1 MKDPITNNLQEHLSM
16 STFNNLIQRTFSGL
30 IFISIVI
37 VSILWHPYA
46 FAVVFFAAIFLGLY
60 EFYKMTYKPETI
72 EINVIV
78 GTLGGMILFAN
89 GFLHAYGLTSP
100 MIYSTYAFYLIVVFI
115 AELFRK
121 KANPINNW
129 AYYFLGQIY
138 VAIPFSLLNYIIFI
152 QGYQPWLLL
161 ALFITLWV
169 NDTGAYITGMLFG
182 KHKLFERVS
191 PKKTWEGFI
200 GGAVFA
206 LISGYVL
213 SRFITDISLWQWL
226 VFSEIVVI
234 FGTLGDLSES
244 LLKRTENVKDAG
256 KLIPGHGGILD
267 RFDSMIL
274 AAPVIWIYL
283 SWILSF

>member
-60 EFYKMTYKPETI
+60 EFYKLTYKPETI

-100 MIYSTYAFYLIVVFI
+100 MIYSTYAFYLIIVFI

>member
-100 MIYSTYAFYLIVVFI
+100 MIYSTYAFYLIIVFI

-200 GGAVFA
+200 GGAVFV

>member
-1 MKDPITNNLQEHLSM
+1 MSSFKNLL
-16 STFNNLIQRTFSGL
+16 QRTLSGL

-46 FAVVFFAAIFLGLY
+46 FAVAFFVATFLGLH

-72 EINVIV
+72 EINIVV
-78 GTLGGMILFAN
+78 GTLGGLILFAN
-89 GFLHAYGLTSP
+89 SFLYAYGLASP
-100 MIYSTYAFYLIVVFI
+100 MIYSSYAFYLILVFT

-138 VAIPFSLLNYIIFI
+138 VALPFSLLNYIIFI

-161 ALFITLWV
+161 AMFIVLWV
-169 NDTGAYITGMLFG
+169 NDSGAYLTGMLIG
-182 KHKLFERVS
+182 KHKMFERIS
-191 PKKTWEGFI
+191 PKKTWEGFV
-200 GGAVFA
+200 GGAFFA
-206 LISGYVL
+206 LLSGYVF

-226 VFSEIVVI
+226 VFAGLVVI

-244 LLKRTENVKDAG
+244 MLKRTENVKDAG

-267 RFDSMIL
+267 RFDSML
-274 AAPVIWIYL
+274 PVVPVILIYL
-283 SWILSF
+283 NLILNF

>member
-1 MKDPITNNLQEHLSM
+1 MGNFK
-16 STFNNLIQRTFSGL
+16 NLIQRTFSGL
-30 IFISIVI
+30 IFITIVI
-37 VSILWHPYA
+37 GSILWHPYA
-46 FAVVFFAAIFLGLY
+46 FAAAFFVATFLGLH
-60 EFYKMTYKPETI
+60 EFYKMTYKPQTI
-72 EINVIV
+72 EINVYV

-89 GFLHAYGLTSP
+89 AFLHAYGLASQ
-100 MIYSTYAFYLIVVFI
+100 MIYTTYAFYLLIVFI
-115 AELFRK
+115 SELFRK

-138 VAIPFSLLNYIIFI
+138 VALPFALLNYIIFI

-169 NDTGAYITGMLFG
+169 NDTGAYVTGMLFG
-182 KHKLFERVS
+182 KHKMFERVS
-191 PKKTWEGFI
+191 PKKTWEGFA

-213 SRFITDISLWQWL
+213 SRFIPDICLWQWL
-226 VFSEIVVI
+226 VFSELVVI

-267 RFDSMIL
+267 RFDSMLL

-283 SWILSF
+283 NWVLV

>member
-1 MKDPITNNLQEHLSM
+1 M
-16 STFNNLIQRTFSGL
+16 STFNNLTQRTFSGL
-30 IFISIVI
+30 IFICIVI

-46 FAVVFFAAIFLGLY
+46 FAVAFFAATFLGLY
-60 EFYKMTYKPETI
+60 EFYKLTYKHETI
-72 EINVIV
+72 EINVVV
-78 GTLGGMILFAN
+78 GTLGGMILFVN
-89 GFLHAYGLTSP
+89 CFLHAYGLVST
-100 MIYSTYAFYLIVVFI
+100 MIFSTYAFYLIIVFI

-169 NDTGAYITGMLFG
+169 NDTGAYVTGMLFG

-213 SRFITDISLWQWL
+213 SRYITDISLWQWL

-274 AAPVIWIYL
+274 AAPVVWIYL
-283 SWILSF
+283 SWILNS

>member
-100 MIYSTYAFYLIVVFI
+100 MIYSTYAFYLIIVFI

-206 LISGYVL
+206 LISGYIL

>member
-1 MKDPITNNLQEHLSM
+1 MKDPITNNLHEHLSM

-100 MIYSTYAFYLIVVFI
+100 MIYSTYAFYLIIVFI
-115 AELFRK
+115 AELFRN

>member
-1 MKDPITNNLQEHLSM
+1 M

-60 EFYKMTYKPETI
+60 EFYKLTYKPETI

-100 MIYSTYAFYLIVVFI
+100 MIYSTYAFYLIIVFI

>member
-1 MKDPITNNLQEHLSM
+1 M

-100 MIYSTYAFYLIVVFI
+100 MIYSTYAFYLIIVFI

>member
-37 VSILWHPYA
+37 ASILWHPYA

-60 EFYKMTYKPETI
+60 EFYKLTYKPETI

-100 MIYSTYAFYLIVVFI
+100 MIYSTYAFYLIIVFI

>member
-100 MIYSTYAFYLIVVFI
+100 MIYSTYAFYLIIVFI